1 MYIDGPILTPGP
13 LRHYVLLND
22 SLSLVCGTGL
32 DSNPQASVTWMAPD
46 GATIMDN
53 ARYDLENGPQFI
65 RLNFTHTIPSDSG
78 IWKCWVLVESEQDI
92 VIDGQLVRRD
102 LSPIGQVMV
111 DVELVVIGKF
121 HIRNMHGHEAL
132 LLYPGAIVLLRKF
145 LVYGTEIN

>member
-1 MYIDGPILTPGP
+1 MYLDGPILTPEP
-13 LRHYVLLND
+13 LRHYVLFND

-46 GATIMDN
+46 GTTIMDN

-65 RLNFTHTIPSDSG
+65 RLNFTHTIPSDNG
-78 IWKCWVLVESEQDI
+78 IWKCQILVESEQDV

-111 DVELVVIGKF
+111 DVELVIIGKF
-121 HIRNMHGHEAL
+121 HVRNMHIHEAL

-145 LVYGTEIN
+145 LYGTEIS